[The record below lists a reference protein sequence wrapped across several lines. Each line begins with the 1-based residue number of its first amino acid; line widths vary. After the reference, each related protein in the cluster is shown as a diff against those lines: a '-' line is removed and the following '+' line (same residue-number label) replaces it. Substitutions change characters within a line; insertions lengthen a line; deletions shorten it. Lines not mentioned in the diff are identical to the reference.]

1 MYKPGGK
8 YHVPCLTFWDGA
20 LDRPGAECMRY
31 VKSLLTMYPLD
42 RFRPDLSVLFG
53 INYNDASYITPV
65 LAKDKT
71 FILVYLSQGQDVRI
85 QMSKLRSFGKAY
97 WFNPRNGA
105 RTLIGAVE
113 NKGIR
118 TFNAPGEAGERGN
131 DWILI
136 LEADD
141 R

>member
-1 MYKPGGK
+1 
-8 YHVPCLTFWDGA
+8 
-20 LDRPGAECMRY
+20 
-31 VKSLLTMYPLD
+31 
-42 RFRPDLSVLFG
+42 
-53 INYNDASYITPV
+53 
-65 LAKDKT
+65 
-71 FILVYLSQGQDVRI
+71 
-85 QMSKLRSFGKAY
+85 MSKLRSFGKAY

>member
-1 MYKPGGK
+1 M
-8 YHVPCLTFWDGA
+8 
-20 LDRPGAECMRY
+20 
-31 VKSLLTMYPLD
+31 
-42 RFRPDLSVLFG
+42 
-53 INYNDASYITPV
+53 
-65 LAKDKT
+65 

-85 QMSKLRSFGKAY
+85 QMSKLRSLGKAY

-105 RTLIGAVE
+105 RTLIGPVE

-141 R
+141 TKQIYRIRESRLNILTGDCKNAGNAYLE

>member
-1 MYKPGGK
+1 MGTQLVLSFAKRYFFN
-8 YHVPCLTFWDGA
+8 LSNA
-20 LDRPGAECMRY
+20 LNSKHNSQTIRILSPYRNI
-31 VKSLLTMYPLD
+31 SL
-42 RFRPDLSVLFG
+42 FSFV
-53 INYNDASYITPV
+53 
-65 LAKDKT
+65 

-85 QMSKLRSFGKAY
+85 QMSKLRSLGKAY

-105 RTLIGAVE
+105 RTLIGPVE

>member
-1 MYKPGGK
+1 
-8 YHVPCLTFWDGA
+8 
-20 LDRPGAECMRY
+20 
-31 VKSLLTMYPLD
+31 
-42 RFRPDLSVLFG
+42 
-53 INYNDASYITPV
+53 
-65 LAKDKT
+65 
-71 FILVYLSQGQDVRI
+71 
-85 QMSKLRSFGKAY
+85 MSKLRSLGKAY

-105 RTLIGAVE
+105 ITLIGPVE

>member
-1 MYKPGGK
+1 MY
-8 YHVPCLTFWDGA
+8 
-20 LDRPGAECMRY
+20 
-31 VKSLLTMYPLD
+31 SLLTFFTLKCII
-42 RFRPDLSVLFG
+42 F
-53 INYNDASYITPV
+53 T
-65 LAKDKT
+65 KDKT

-85 QMSKLRSFGKAY
+85 QMSKLRSLGKAY

-105 RTLIGAVE
+105 RTLIGPVE

-118 TFNAPGEAGERGN
+118 TFNAPGEAGERGK